1 MRAAVRTEAAAW
13 EFTTMTQHHQGTFPP
28 TLVFSSVAAFVAAV
42 QTRSITEIGCATLQ
56 RSTPFEGGMLER
68 RTSFALLT
76 ARDTTRG
83 EILSC
88 SVFLKYG
95 DFVGGDQL
103 YMPAEEWRRQ
113 RARGEQVQHQLLRYL
128 HALPNIRVLQ
138 ATYHVHPDVC
148 MRFAE
153 FVVDETSEAENS

>member
-1 MRAAVRTEAAAW
+1 
-13 EFTTMTQHHQGTFPP
+13 MTHHQQGTFPP
-28 TLVFSSVAAFVAAV
+28 TLVFSSVDAFVAAV
-42 QTRSITEIGCATLQ
+42 QTRSIMEIGCVTLQ

-103 YMPAEEWRRQ
+103 YMRQDEWRRQ
-113 RARGEQVQHQLLRYL
+113 RERGEQVQHQLLRRLDAVPHIQVL
-128 HALPNIRVLQ
+128 HA
-138 ATYHVHPDVC
+138 AYHVHPDVC
-148 MRFAE
+148 MRFAA
-153 FVVDETSEAENS
+153 FAVPETSEPGTS

>member
-1 MRAAVRTEAAAW
+1 M
-13 EFTTMTQHHQGTFPP
+13 TTHQQSTFPP
-28 TLVFSSVAAFVAAV
+28 TLVFNSVDAFVAAV
-42 QTRSITEIGCATLQ
+42 QTRCITEIGCATLQ

-76 ARDTTRG
+76 ARDTTRS

-113 RARGEQVQHQLLRYL
+113 RARGEQVQHQLLRHL
-128 HALPNIRVLQ
+128 QGVPNIRLLQ
-138 ATYHVHPDVC
+138 AAYHVHPDVC
-148 MRFAE
+148 MRFAG
-153 FVVDETSEAENS
+153 FTVDATCEAEHS

>member
-1 MRAAVRTEAAAW
+1 
-13 EFTTMTQHHQGTFPP
+13 MTYHQQGTFPP
-28 TLVFSSVAAFVAAV
+28 TLVFNSVDAFVEAV
-42 QTRSITEIGCATLQ
+42 QSRSIMEIGCVTLQ

-76 ARDTTRG
+76 ARDTTRD

-103 YMPAEEWRRQ
+103 YMPPEEWRRQ
-113 RARGEQVQHQLLRYL
+113 LERGEQVRHRLLRHL
-128 HALPNIRVLQ
+128 QAVPNIRVLD
-138 ATYHVHPDVC
+138 AAYHVHPDVC
-148 MRFAE
+148 MRFAG
-153 FVVDETSEAENS
+153 FTVDEPSAAESARGPRLVADV

>member
-1 MRAAVRTEAAAW
+1 MGG
-13 EFTTMTQHHQGTFPP
+13 TMTQHHQGTFPP

-113 RARGEQVQHQLLRYL
+113 RARGEQVQHQLLQHL
-128 HALPNIRVLQ
+128 QALPNIRVLQ
-138 ATYHVHPDVC
+138 AAYHVHPDAC
-148 MRFAE
+148 MRFAA
-153 FVVDETSEAENS
+153 FTVDEASEAENS